1 MARYTGPVCRICRRQ
16 GMKLFLK
23 GERCFTPKCAV
34 ERRPT
39 PPGMAPGARR
49 RRKESEF
56 SIQLGEKQKA
66 RAIYGVLERQ
76 FRKHFVQ
83 AERQPGATG
92 ENLLRILESRLDSVV
107 YRLGFAESRK
117 QARQIVR
124 HGHITLNGRRTD
136 IPSALVRPGDVVA
149 IHPRSRSN
157 EYFKTVAD
165 TLTRKTVPRWL
176 ELDPPNLS
184 GRVSERPLRGDIEG
198 INVNESLVVEY
209 YSR

>member
-1 MARYTGPVCRICRRQ
+1 
-16 GMKLFLK
+16 
-23 GERCFTPKCAV
+23 
-34 ERRPT
+34 
-39 PPGMAPGARR
+39 MAPGARR
-49 RRKESEF
+49 RRKESEYG
-56 SIQLGEKQKA
+56 IQLGEKQKA

-76 FRKHFVQ
+76 FRKHFLQ

-107 YRLGFAESRK
+107 FRLGFAESRK
-117 QARQIVR
+117 QARQVVR
-124 HGHITLNGRRTD
+124 HGHITLNSRRTD
-136 IPSALVRPGDVVA
+136 IPSALVRPGDVVGV
-149 IHPRSRSN
+149 HPKSREN

-176 ELDPPNLS
+176 ELDPANLS
-184 GRVSERPLRGDIEG
+184 GRVTDRPLRGDIEG

>member
-39 PPGMAPGARR
+39 PPGSAPTGGR
-49 RRKESEF
+49 RRKESEY
-56 SIQLGEKQKA
+56 SVQLKEKQKA
-66 RAIYGVLERQ
+66 RNIYGVLERQ
-76 FRKHFVQ
+76 FRKHFAE
-83 AERQPGATG
+83 AERLPGMTG
-92 ENLLRILESRLDSVV
+92 ENLLRILELRLDNVV
-107 YRLGFAESRK
+107 YRLGLADSRN
-117 QARQIVR
+117 QARQIVN

-136 IPSALVRPGDVVA
+136 IPSALVKPGDTVGV
-149 IHPRSRSN
+149 HPGSREN

-176 ELDPPNLS
+176 DLDATSLAA
-184 GRVSERPLRGDIEG
+184 RVTDRPQRGDIE
-198 INVNESLVVEY
+198 INLNEALVVEF